1 MKQEYRHTRPYRGKD
16 PYFENEEMTEI
27 DNAIYEATEQG
38 LICIR
43 CGGQGG
49 SHYEE
54 FDGGGSGYL
63 PCYACSDTGLQS
75 YYSWQGEIS
84 CTNV

>member
-1 MKQEYRHTRPYRGKD
+1 MKQQYRHTRPYRGKD

-27 DNAIYEATEQG
+27 DNAIYEVTEQG

-43 CGGQGG
+43 CGGRGG
-49 SHYEE
+49 EYIEG
-54 FDGGGSGYL
+54 DGYL

-75 YYSWQGEIS
+75 YHSWQEEIS